1 MNIGKLFFIVG
12 PSGSGK
18 DALMSGVKPFLPPHD
33 FLFARRVITRNATID
48 AEDHDSC
55 TESEFLAR
63 EKEGDFIISWQAHG
77 LFYGLPSSILSAINQ
92 GINVIANGS
101 RNEILSLHKKV
112 PSLCVIEISAPT
124 DILRTR
130 LMARNRETLEDIERR
145 LERASLPL
153 PDGVSTIQVKNDVTL
168 EIGISRLKA
177 ALLQDTDSTDQLS
190 QLLYQKTCGSRLSK
204 ADYEILLPAIIR
216 HTFSLAD
223 VQAFLI
229 ACTEQLDE
237 EEIISIAHARTLL
250 YPRLQWPQPMVMD
263 KHSLGGSI
271 GNRVTMVVIPIIA
284 AFGMLIPKTSSRAI
298 TSAAGT
304 SDTMEVLAKVDLS
317 FDEVKACVSA
327 TNGCIAW
334 NGKLNHSVLDDAIN
348 SITRSFSLDTRYWA
362 VASILSKKF
371 TAGST
376 HIVIDIPFL
385 PTGKVKTQEEAT
397 ELAALFESV
406 GQAIGLVVKAFPTDG
421 SIPVGR
427 GIGPYLEARDVLQV
441 LSNDAQAPKSLMD
454 KSKFFAAHLLSM
466 DERIGSFDAGYQL
479 AEELLQ
485 SGAALR
491 SMNTIIEVQGRAKTI
506 DLPIHHIDIFAQ
518 QDGIVAEIDGHIIS
532 GIARLAG
539 APTLKLAGIDLK
551 KTTFEAVKT
560 GEILYRI
567 QSTDQHKLK
576 EAYELANRQHGF
588 VLKSA
593 NEGVHLE

>member
-18 DALMSGVKPFLPPHD
+18 DSLMTGVKSFLPPHE
-33 FLFARRVITRNATID
+33 FLFARRVITRSVAID
-48 AEDHDSC
+48 TEDHDSC
-55 TESEFLAR
+55 SESEFLER
-63 EKEGDFIISWQAHG
+63 EKQGDFIITWHAHG
-77 LFYGLPSSILSAINQ
+77 LFYGLPCSLLVAINQ

-101 RNEILSLHKKV
+101 RNEIVSLQKKV

-124 DILRTR
+124 DILRSR
-130 LMARNRETLEDIERR
+130 LMARNRETSEDIERR
-145 LERASLPL
+145 LQRASLRL
-153 PDGVSTIQVKNDVTL
+153 PNGVSKIQVKNDVTL

-177 ALLQDTDSTDQLS
+177 TLLKDAHSTDQLS
-190 QLLYQKTCGSRLSK
+190 RFLYQKTCGSRLSK
-204 ADYEILLPAIIR
+204 SEYEILLPEIIR
-216 HTFSLAD
+216 HKFSLAD

-229 ACTEQLDE
+229 ACTEQLDK

-250 YPRLQWPQPMVMD
+250 YPRLQWSQPRVMD

-317 FDEVKACVSA
+317 FDEVKACVCA

-348 SITRSFSLDTRYWA
+348 SITRSFNLDTRYWA

-385 PTGKVKTQEEAT
+385 PTGKVKTLEEAT
-397 ELAALFESV
+397 ELATMFESV

-427 GIGPYLEARDVLQV
+427 GIGPSLEARDVLQV
-441 LSNDAQAPKSLMD
+441 LSNDAQAPKSLID

-466 DERIGSFDAGYQL
+466 DDRVGNFDTGYRL

-491 SMNTIIEVQGRAKTI
+491 SMNAIIEVQGRAKTAN
-506 DLPIHHIDIFAQ
+506 LPIHHIDIFAQ
-518 QDGIVAEIDGHIIS
+518 QNGTVAEIDGHIIS
-532 GIARLAG
+532 GIARTAG
-539 APTLKLAGIDLK
+539 APTLKSAGVDLM
-551 KTTFEAVKT
+551 KTKLDAVKT
-560 GEILYRI
+560 GEVLYRI
-567 QSTDQHKLK
+567 QSTDQQKLE
-576 EAYELANRQHGF
+576 EAYQLANLQHGF
-588 VLKSA
+588 VLK
-593 NEGVHLE
+593 

>member
-18 DALMSGVKPFLPPHD
+18 DSLMTGVKSFLPPHE
-33 FLFARRVITRNATID
+33 FMFARRVITRSVAID
-48 AEDHDSC
+48 TEDHDSC
-55 TESEFLAR
+55 SESEFLER
-63 EKEGDFIISWQAHG
+63 EKQGDFIITWQAHG
-77 LFYGLPSSILSAINQ
+77 LFYGLPSSLLVAINQ

-101 RNEILSLHKKV
+101 RNEIVSLQKKV
-112 PSLCVIEISAPT
+112 PSLCVIEISAPS
-124 DILRTR
+124 DILRSR
-130 LMARNRETLEDIERR
+130 LMARNRETPEDIERR
-145 LERASLPL
+145 LQRASLPL
-153 PDGVSTIQVKNDVTL
+153 PNGVSKIQVKNDVTL

-177 ALLQDTDSTDQLS
+177 VLLKDSYSTNQLS
-190 QLLYQKTCGSRLSK
+190 RFLYQKTCGSRLSK
-204 ADYEILLPAIIR
+204 SDYEILLPEIIR
-216 HTFSLAD
+216 QKFSLAD

-229 ACTEQLDE
+229 ACTEKLDK

-317 FDEVKACVSA
+317 FEEVQACVSA

-348 SITRSFSLDTRYWA
+348 SITRSFNLDTRFWA

-385 PTGKVKTQEEAT
+385 PTGKVKTLEEAT

-427 GIGPYLEARDVLQV
+427 GIGPSLEARDVLQV
-441 LSNDAQAPKSLMD
+441 LSNDAQAPKSLID

-466 DERIGSFDAGYQL
+466 DDRVGNFDAGYQL

-491 SMNTIIEVQGRAKTI
+491 SMNAIIEAQGRSKIAN
-506 DLPIHHIDIFAQ
+506 LPIYHIDIFAQ
-518 QDGIVAEIDGHIIS
+518 QNGTVAEIDGHIIS
-532 GIARLAG
+532 GIARTAG
-539 APTLKLAGIDLK
+539 APILKSAGVDLK
-551 KTTFEAVKT
+551 KTTLDAVKT
-560 GEILYRI
+560 GEVLYRI
-567 QSTDQHKLK
+567 QSTDQKKLE
-576 EAYELANRQHGF
+576 EAYQLANQQHGF
-588 VLKSA
+588 VLK
-593 NEGVHLE
+593 

>member
-18 DALMSGVKPFLPPHD
+18 DSLMTGVKSFLPPHE
-33 FLFARRVITRNATID
+33 FLFARRVITRSVAID
-48 AEDHDSC
+48 TEDHDSC
-55 TESEFLAR
+55 SESEFLER
-63 EKEGDFIISWQAHG
+63 EKQGDFIITWHAHG
-77 LFYGLPSSILSAINQ
+77 LFYGLPSSLLIAINQ

-101 RNEILSLHKKV
+101 RNEIVSLQKKV

-124 DILRTR
+124 DILRSR
-130 LMARNRETLEDIERR
+130 LMARNRETSEDIERR
-145 LERASLPL
+145 LQRASLPL
-153 PDGVSTIQVKNDVTL
+153 PNGVSKIQVKNDVTL

-177 ALLQDTDSTDQLS
+177 TLLKDAHSTDQLS
-190 QLLYQKTCGSRLSK
+190 RFLYQKTCGSRLSK
-204 ADYEILLPAIIR
+204 SEYEILLPEIIR
-216 HTFSLAD
+216 HKFSLAD

-229 ACTEQLDE
+229 ACTEQLDK

-250 YPRLQWPQPMVMD
+250 YPRLQWSQPRVMD

-317 FDEVKACVSA
+317 FDEVKACVCA

-348 SITRSFSLDTRYWA
+348 SITRSFNLDTRYWA

-385 PTGKVKTQEEAT
+385 PTGKVKTLEEAT
-397 ELAALFESV
+397 ELATMFESV

-427 GIGPYLEARDVLQV
+427 GIGPSLEARDVLQV
-441 LSNDAQAPKSLMD
+441 LSNDAQAPKSLID

-466 DERIGSFDAGYQL
+466 DDRVGNFDTGYRL

-491 SMNTIIEVQGRAKTI
+491 SMNAIIEAQGRAKTAN
-506 DLPIHHIDIFAQ
+506 LPIHHIDIFAKQ
-518 QDGIVAEIDGHIIS
+518 NGTVAEIDGHIIS
-532 GIARLAG
+532 GIARIAG
-539 APTLKLAGIDLK
+539 APTLKSAGVDLK
-551 KTTFEAVKT
+551 KTTLDAVKT

-567 QSTDQHKLK
+567 QSTDQQKLE
-576 EAYELANRQHGF
+576 EAYQLANLQHGF
-588 VLKSA
+588 VLK
-593 NEGVHLE
+593 